1 MKLAEA
7 LILRADL
14 QKRHAQLKARII
26 RSAKVQ
32 EGETPPEDPA
42 RLLAEAEQVATQLED
57 LLRRINR
64 TNSTT
69 PLDDGST
76 LTDALARRDVS
87 RLRHALLREVAQA
100 AVVTQDRYSKSEVRF
115 RSTVAIAAIEAQADD
130 LARSMRELEARI
142 QEANWRADL
151 A

>member
-42 RLLAEAEQVATQLED
+42 RLLAEAEQVAAQLED

-76 LTDALARRDVS
+76 LTDALARRDVA

-130 LARSMRELEARI
+130 LARAMRELEARI